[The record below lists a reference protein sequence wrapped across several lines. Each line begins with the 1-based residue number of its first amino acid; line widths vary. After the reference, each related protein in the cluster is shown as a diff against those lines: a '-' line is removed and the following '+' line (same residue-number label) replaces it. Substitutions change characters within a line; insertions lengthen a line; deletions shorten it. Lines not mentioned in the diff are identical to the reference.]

1 MAEFAVG
8 GRIHQSFAATY
19 YSTGVSRAWMHVRPR
34 IYYLYTHRKKFLFI
48 ITKGGIRLSSEREH
62 GSGHSAIVFQFDECL
77 HNTSIQG
84 IETRISHGTR
94 LHLFLLPL
102 RVNACVVNNLLC
114 IVLRRIF
121 ASGGGK
127 EAGVYKDPIGA
138 VAATESRIWHFI
150 VPIAEAARPKRLEEA
165 LSLFNPPAC
174 RVKESA

>member
-1 MAEFAVG
+1 MDACSSQDLLFV
-8 GRIHQSFAATY
+8 HS
-19 YSTGVSRAWMHVRPR
+19 H
-34 IYYLYTHRKKFLFI
+34 KKFLFI

-62 GSGHSAIVFQFDECL
+62 GSGHSATVFQFDECL

-138 VAATESRIWHFI
+138 VAAIESRWHFI

-174 RVKESA
+174 RVKDSA